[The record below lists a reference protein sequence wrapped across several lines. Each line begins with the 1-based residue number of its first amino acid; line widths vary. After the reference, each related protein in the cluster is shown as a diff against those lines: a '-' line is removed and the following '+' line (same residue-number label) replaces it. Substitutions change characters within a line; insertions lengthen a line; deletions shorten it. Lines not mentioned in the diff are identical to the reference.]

1 MIVVINTKIMNS
13 NELLT
18 WKAQEI
24 NISLEKII

>member
-1 MIVVINTKIMNS
+1 MIVVINTKTMNS

-18 WKAQEI
+18 WKGQEI